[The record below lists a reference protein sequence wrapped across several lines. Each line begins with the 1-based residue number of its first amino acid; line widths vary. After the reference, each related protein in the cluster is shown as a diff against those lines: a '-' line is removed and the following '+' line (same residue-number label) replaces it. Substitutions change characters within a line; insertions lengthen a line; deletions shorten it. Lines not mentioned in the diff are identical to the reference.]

1 MTSRQFSI
9 LGSLAAGDRE
19 VMVGHGAHADDL
31 PPDDAGLLEIAD
43 RVRRHYGDMYGD
55 AHAQWIELHIW
66 EHDPPHASIREWH
79 SERGTGTPAPHR
91 PSEPPA

>member
-1 MTSRQFSI
+1 
-9 LGSLAAGDRE
+9 
-19 VMVGHGAHADDL
+19 
-31 PPDDAGLLEIAD
+31 
-43 RVRRHYGDMYGD
+43 MYGD